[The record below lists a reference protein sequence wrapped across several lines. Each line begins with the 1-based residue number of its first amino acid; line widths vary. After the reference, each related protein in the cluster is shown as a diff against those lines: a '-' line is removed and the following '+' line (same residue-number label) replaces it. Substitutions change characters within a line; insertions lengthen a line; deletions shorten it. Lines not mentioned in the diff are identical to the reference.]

1 MDGAGGS
8 CLLAS
13 RMIINDSLSMVLITT
28 DGSQNCES
36 CIANPIGSTISI
48 TPFLVFLLRYRL
60 LSLRSLVN
68 RASLNWVSTKPRPAH
83 SDAIPFDPTMV
94 FPDDIEVHA
103 EASSNTSLAA
113 LIPDSTAPSIH
124 ACLSDVC
131 SPAKWIRSW
140 HFHTFSKSSFS

>member
-1 MDGAGGS
+1 MIHSLVSQYLNAHVRPELFN
-8 CLLAS
+8 CLLPFCYRNNPTQAHPARS
-13 RMIINDSLSMVLITT
+13 RLLRIL
-28 DGSQNCES
+28 
-36 CIANPIGSTISI
+36 
-48 TPFLVFLLRYRL
+48 FFLLGYIL
-60 LSLRSLVN
+60 LGLLSLVN

-94 FPDDIEVHA
+94 FPDDMEVHA
-103 EASSNTSLAA
+103 EASLNTSLAA